1 MMTVLLT
8 YSISAYL
15 FSGWVCY
22 KSFVS
27 YLTRNM
33 KPAGSKQDKTQLI
46 NLWVV
51 ILWPIWVGLEINGV
65 KKSSSVKHSHDQ
77 RVLYPITDES
87 V

>member
-1 MMTVLLT
+1 MTVLLT

-27 YLTRNM
+27 YLTRNF
-33 KPAGSKQDKTQLI
+33 KPVESEQTKMQLI

-51 ILWPIWVGLEINGV
+51 ILWPIWVGLEIQGV
-65 KKSSSVKHSHDQ
+65 KKNPTVKYSQDKK
-77 RVLYPITDES
+77 VLYPIIDES